1 MNSESENNKK
11 LKDFFDKE
19 YYSLKTYVNSKIRN
33 SVDKD
38 AEDIIQDVALN
49 LFSRSNRYS
58 TINNVASFVY
68 RAIKNKIIDT
78 IRKSKKHVNTESQ
91 NEAKL
96 LEFAEVLYDSPND
109 YYAEQMIN
117 ELKKAI
123 LNLKPDYRNIII
135 AIDFENY
142 TYKEIAL
149 ETGIPIG
156 TLMSRRHR
164 AISLLY
170 KKLKHKKDI
179 NN

>member
-96 LEFAEVLYDSPND
+96 LEFAEVLYD
-109 YYAEQMIN
+109 
-117 ELKKAI
+117 
-123 LNLKPDYRNIII
+123 
-135 AIDFENY
+135 
-142 TYKEIAL
+142 
-149 ETGIPIG
+149 
-156 TLMSRRHR
+156 
-164 AISLLY
+164 
-170 KKLKHKKDI
+170 
-179 NN
+179 